1 MIGLPKH
8 LLSRTTTIRI
18 SADIWHRGKEGK
30 ELLHPSS
37 ALRIVDHLLHASG
50 LLSWENC
57 NTNNKHDWFCV
68 SQAVKCFPV
77 DRLHEKAAQ
86 DGNCSLVVTNVGT
99 SSLNLGN
106 TLTLNDETVAA
117 VHRVFC
123 RVFPSTNRSAAF
135 DDNERNAF
143 SEFQPSTDISS
154 SFPKVERFGG
164 VLPETLRDSRSVA
177 PVLSVK
183 VGPQHINFANHVDHA
198 FIAEIAHHA
207 LYLINKESEHN
218 LAINYLGQPHLG
230 DVLECF
236 DYDDKIYITRTETSG
251 EESLIAIAK

>member
-1 MIGLPKH
+1 MMIGLPKN

-18 SADIWHRGKEGK
+18 SADIWHRGKEGI
-30 ELLHPSS
+30 ELLLPSS
-37 ALRIVDHLLHASG
+37 ALRIADHLLHASG
-50 LLSWENC
+50 LLSWENS

-68 SQAVKCFPV
+68 TQAVKCFPV
-77 DRLHEKAAQ
+77 DRMHEKSAQ
-86 DGNCSLVVTNVGT
+86 DANSSLVVTNVGT
-99 SSLNLGN
+99 SSLNFGN

-123 RVFPSTNRSAAF
+123 RVFPSTNKSAAF
-135 DDNERNAF
+135 DENERNAF

-154 SFPKVERFGG
+154 SFPKVERFDG
-164 VLPETLRDSRSVA
+164 VLPETLRDSRSVSS
-177 PVLSVK
+177 VLSVK
-183 VGPQHINFANHVDHA
+183 AGPQHINFANHVDHA

-207 LYLINKESEHN
+207 LYLINKESEH
-218 LAINYLGQPHLG
+218 LAVNYLGQPHLG

-251 EESLIAIAK
+251 EKTLVAIAK

>member
-1 MIGLPKH
+1 MMIGLPKN

-18 SADIWHRGKEGK
+18 SADIWHRGTVGFG
-30 ELLHPSS
+30 LLLPSS
-37 ALRIVDHLLHASG
+37 ALRIADHLLHASA
-50 LLSWENC
+50 LLSWDNS

-68 SQAVKCFPV
+68 SQAVRCFPV
-77 DRLHEKAAQ
+77 DRLHEKSAQ
-86 DGNCSLVVTNVGT
+86 DAHSSLVVTNVGA
-99 SSLNLGN
+99 SSLYLGN

-123 RVFPSTNRSAAF
+123 RVFPSTNKSAAF

-143 SEFQPSTDISS
+143 SEFLPSTDILS
-154 SFPKVERFGG
+154 SFPKIERFDG
-164 VLPETLRDSRSVA
+164 VLPDTIRDSRSESS
-177 PVLSVK
+177 VLSVK

-207 LYLINKESEHN
+207 LHLINKESEH
-218 LAINYLGQPHLG
+218 LAINYLGQPLLG
-230 DVLECF
+230 DILECF

-251 EESLIAIAK
+251 EKTLVAIAK

>member
-1 MIGLPKH
+1 M
-8 LLSRTTTIRI
+8 
-18 SADIWHRGKEGK
+18 SADIWHSGSGSGGGGK
-30 ELLHPSS
+30 ELLLPSS
-37 ALRIVDHLLHASG
+37 ALRIADHLLHASG
-50 LLSWENC
+50 LLSWENS

-77 DRLHEKAAQ
+77 DRLHEKSAQ
-86 DGNCSLVVTNVGT
+86 DANSSLVVTNVGT
-99 SSLNLGN
+99 SSLNFGN

-123 RVFPSTNRSAAF
+123 RVFPSTNKSAAF
-135 DDNERNAF
+135 DEIERNAF

-154 SFPKVERFGG
+154 SFPKVERFDG
-164 VLPETLRDSRSVA
+164 VLPETLRDSRSVSS
-177 PVLSVK
+177 VLSVK

-207 LYLINKESEHN
+207 LYLINKESEH
-218 LAINYLGQPHLG
+218 LAVNYLGQPHLG

-251 EESLIAIAK
+251 EKTLVAIAK